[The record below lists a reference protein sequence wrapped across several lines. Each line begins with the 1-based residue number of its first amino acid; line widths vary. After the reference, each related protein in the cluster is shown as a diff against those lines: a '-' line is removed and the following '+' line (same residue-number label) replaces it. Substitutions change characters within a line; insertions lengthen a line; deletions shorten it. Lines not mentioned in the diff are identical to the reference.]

1 MGVGLD
7 GAGTDPE
14 GVGDL
19 GLAEVGPV
27 AQDEHFALPQFVQGR
42 QQLDAPRSGKHPVI
56 GTGCRR
62 ELAGV
67 GGLGPHLPVSDDSV
81 ALCAAA
87 PLMTLRRRYVVAPAE
102 CSRSPQRRWSP
113 IRASWTMSSARDWSP
128 SKSVARRTIG
138 AHATAYSRSIAWS
151 TLWSLTVTIL
161 MQ

>member
-1 MGVGLD
+1 MGEGLD

-27 AQDEHFALPQFVQGR
+27 AQDEHFALPQIVQGR
-42 QQLDAPRSGKHPVI
+42 QQLVAPRPGKHLVI

-62 ELAGV
+62 EPAGV
-67 GGLGPHLPVSDDSV
+67 GGLGPHMPVSDDSV
-81 ALCAAA
+81 ALCAADPVDDA
-87 PLMTLRRRYVVAPAE
+87 SSQVCRGAGRVVEVTPAAME
-102 CSRSPQRRWSP
+102 SRVSL
-113 IRASWTMSSARDWSP
+113 TMSSARDWSP